1 MSHWREKLQAFNEGL
16 REYYYGP
23 YRRTFARQAR
33 DEEDL
38 FMMMVFSE
46 SLGIPNPV
54 SFYTLELQPIM
65 LEQFHEW
72 HTRMGIEKSPLDGG
86 FGCC

>member
-1 MSHWREKLQAFNEGL
+1 MRVADGV
-16 REYYYGP
+16 
-23 YRRTFARQAR
+23 RTFRAGLLHYFRAPWRTALARKAR

-38 FMMMVFSE
+38 FLLMIFSE
-46 SLGIPNPV
+46 SLGIANPV

-65 LEQFHEW
+65 LERFHAW
-72 HTRMGIEKSPLDGG
+72 HTRMGMERSPLDGG